1 MKLFNWF
8 KRRKM
13 PRTNAQ
19 VQELFEVVG
28 IQNTE
33 EWKAIEICFSNGE
46 MPPPELVYAAYQ
58 AFMSAKDRYAIALTQ
73 EAYAIREEIVLT
85 KEAMMPEGDHE

>member
-1 MKLFNWF
+1 MKFLNWL

-13 PRTNAQ
+13 PRRNAQ

-28 IQNTE
+28 IQDTE
-33 EWKAIEICFSNGE
+33 EWKAIETCFDNNE
-46 MPPPELVYAAYQ
+46 IPPPELIYAAYQ
-58 AFMSAKDRYAIALTQ
+58 GFMSAKDHYAIALTQ

-85 KEAMMPEGDHE
+85 TEAMMPEGDHE